1 MAVLETARLKLR
13 HLVPVDAPF
22 ILELVNEPGWLR
34 FIGDRGVHDLES
46 AQGYIEKG
54 PRAMYP
60 RLGFGLY
67 CVESKAEGASL
78 GLCGLIKR
86 DSLEDVDLGFA
97 FLERHQ
103 GKGYAREAALATL
116 EEARGLGLP
125 RVAAITS
132 PDNGRS
138 IHLLAALGFRFLDMR
153 SLTPGE
159 PPVRF
164 FLWHP
169 PDSLAGAAV

>member
-54 PRAMYP
+54 PRAMYT

-103 GKGYAREAALATL
+103 GKG
-116 EEARGLGLP
+116 
-125 RVAAITS
+125 
-132 PDNGRS
+132 
-138 IHLLAALGFRFLDMR
+138 
-153 SLTPGE
+153 
-159 PPVRF
+159 
-164 FLWHP
+164 
-169 PDSLAGAAV
+169 